1 MPDPQQVLTSGE
13 VWVQDHIFHLVD
25 VTFLPAYL
33 LDIIMPKRMAAS
45 YRASQLQAG
54 SGSVSGRIPKRGRK
68 NLQRRDTRRSAT
80 SGAEWELMEVMEGGL
95 KTAFLRLT
103 VPESRNDF
111 CIFCIKQVSGRG
123 SAESFPK
130 NV

>member
-25 VTFLPAYL
+25 INLLPAYL

-45 YRASQLQAG
+45 YCASQLQC
-54 SGSVSGRIPKRGRK
+54 VSGRITKRGRK
-68 NLQRRDTRRSAT
+68 NLLRRDTRRSGT

-95 KTAFLRLT
+95 KAAFLRLT
-103 VPESRNDF
+103 VSESRNDF
-111 CIFCIKQVSGRG
+111 CIFCIKQV
-123 SAESFPK
+123 
-130 NV
+130 

>member
-25 VTFLPAYL
+25 VNLLPAYL

-45 YRASQLQAG
+45 YRASQLQC
-54 SGSVSGRIPKRGRK
+54 VSGRIPKRGRK
-68 NLQRRDTRRSAT
+68 NLQRHDTRRSGT

-95 KTAFLRLT
+95 KTAFLRLP
-103 VPESRNDF
+103 VSESRNDF
-111 CIFCIKQVSGRG
+111 CIFCIKQVSGRS